1 MTYRSEKDISET
13 ELEYYEYKY
22 YNELKKGRPKVKFS
36 DLVYRCPYCPGKS
49 KQDYLFKELLQH
61 ASAVITSRRRSIKE
75 KARHLALK
83 RYMRKYLDVKVH
95 SELATKTECSKPH
108 GDQGFV
114 YPWKGI
120 IANIKTEWKDGKH
133 VGESGTRLREE
144 LSRKGFNPVRVHPLW
159 NRWGHSGFAIA
170 EFKSDWTG
178 FNNAMSMEKS
188 FEVDHCGKRDYYT
201 ATNLGDKLFGWMA
214 HKDDYDSNGP
224 IGVYLRKSADVK
236 TISGKEAEDQRK
248 ASTLVSNLTNTLE
261 VQSLHLKQI
270 ENEYQETSASL
281 NKLIGQKEDKLKA
294 YNEEMKK
301 MQQNTRDHLEKIF
314 LEHEKVTL
322 HLEAQKKRLEQHEK
336 QLQQREAQNETDRRK
351 LHDEKKMNE
360 RAAVEQKKADE
371 NFLKLAEEHKKE
383 KEKLHRK
390 TIELEKKL
398 DAKQALELEVE
409 RMRGALQVM
418 KHMGDDGDFE
428 MKKKMD
434 QIIEDL
440 NEKEEELD
448 HMEQLN
454 QTLIIKERK
463 TNDEVQEARKELIAG
478 LREVTARANIGV
490 KRMGELDIKPFTT
503 AAKRKFPKEEAAEKA
518 MVLCS
523 QWEDYLRDP
532 SWHPFKIILD
542 EGGKSKEVMN
552 EEDEKLKNLKNE
564 FGDEVYVAV
573 TTALK
578 EVNEYNASGRYIVPE
593 LWNFKEGKK
602 ATLKEGVLHIL
613 KKWRLLKQRS
623 R

>member
-1 MTYRSEKDISET
+1 MYLEMTYRSEKDISET

-61 ASAVITSRRRSIKE
+61 ASAVITSRRSSIKE

-144 LSRKGFNPVRVHPLW
+144 LSRKGFNPVRVHPVW

-178 FNNAMSMEKS
+178 FNNAISMEKS
-188 FEVDHCGKRDYYT
+188 FELDHCGKRDYYT

-360 RAAVEQKKADE
+360 RAAVEQKKTDE
-371 NFLKLAEEHKKE
+371 NFLKLAEEHK
-383 KEKLHRK
+383 
-390 TIELEKKL
+390 
-398 DAKQALELEVE
+398 ALELEVE

-463 TNDEVQEARKELIAG
+463 TNDEVQEARKELITG

-503 AAKRKFPKEEAAEKA
+503 ATKRKFPKEEAAEKA

-564 FGDEVYVAV
+564 FGDEVYAAV

-578 EVNEYNASGRYIVPE
+578 EVNEYNPSGRYIVPE
-593 LWNFKEGKK
+593 LWNFKEGRK

>member
-1 MTYRSEKDISET
+1 MTYRSEKDIIET

-36 DLVYRCPYCPGKS
+36 DLVYRCPYCPGKC

-61 ASAVITSRRRSIKE
+61 ASAVITSRSRSIKE
-75 KARHLALK
+75 KARHLALE
-83 RYMRKYLDVKVH
+83 RYMRKYLDVRVH

-120 IANIKTEWKDGKH
+120 IANIKTEWIDGKD
-133 VGESGTRLREE
+133 VGESGTRLREV
-144 LSRKGFNPVRVHPLW
+144 LSRKGFNPVRVHPIW
-159 NRWGHSGFAIA
+159 NRWGHSGFVIA
-170 EFKSDWTG
+170 EFKSDWAG

-188 FEVDHCGKRDYYT
+188 FELDHCGKRDYYA

-214 HKDDYDSNGP
+214 HKDDYDSNVP
-224 IGVYLRKSADVK
+224 IGVFLRKSAGVK
-236 TISGKEAEDQRK
+236 TISGKEAEEQRQ

-270 ENEYQETSASL
+270 ENEYQEISASP

-301 MQQNTRDHLEKIF
+301 MQQNTRDHLDKIF
-314 LEHEKVTL
+314 IEHEKVTL

-371 NFLKLAEEHKKE
+371 NFLKLTEEQKKE
-383 KEKLHRK
+383 KEKLLRK
-390 TIELEKKL
+390 TIRLEKKL
-398 DAKQALELEVE
+398 AKQALELEVE

-418 KHMGDDGDFE
+418 KHMGDDGYFE
-428 MKKKMD
+428 MKKK
-434 QIIEDL
+434 IIEDL
-440 NEKEEELD
+440 NEKEKALD

-454 QTLIIKERK
+454 LALIIKERK
-463 TNDEVQEARKELIAG
+463 TNDELQEARKELIDG

-490 KRMGELDIKPFTT
+490 KRMGELDIKPFRT
-503 AAKRKFPKEEAAEKA
+503 ATKRKFPQEEAAEKA

-532 SWHPFKIILD
+532 SWHPFKIIID
-542 EGGKSKEVMN
+542 AGGFSEEVMN

-564 FGDEVYVAV
+564 FGDEVYAAV

-578 EVNEYNASGRYIVPE
+578 EVNEYNPSGRYIVPE
-593 LWNFKEGKK
+593 LWNFKEGRK

-613 KKWRLLKQRS
+613 EKWRLLKQRS